1 MREKFSSTALH
12 AACKLGKPNVVRVL
26 LRSGLP
32 PSAVDIADDAGAT
45 PLCYAAGFRAPN
57 LWRQSDYKPD
67 SQSASPAD
75 KEARLECVELLLGA
89 EQANYIAMDGPS
101 RALKLQHVG
110 SALATAQLA
119 GYSAIVARLEHA
131 SREEELRGQI
141 KQQFDVTKA
150 QNELVN
156 LETLGSNFVK
166 DRGVEDSQAAALKQ
180 ALDERA
186 ASLRQWMQ
194 QHEDKLTKDAA
205 ERSQTEPDP
214 QSKLGH
220 PNGAKEEELFV
231 LSDPKFQ
238 PGFEAMESQKAR
250 FLKWHRETA
259 AWLEQEHAI
268 IQKAPTPLRRLC
280 GNPAGTQPVT
290 LNNTGSD
297 LLVDFGDNTSGTKQ
311 TTQIVGSPTLMMKT
325 PGVLYY
331 EVVVESDLPG
341 RGYAYDSLSF
351 GFAGPQFEYG
361 IEDVDRIGTRTVST
375 DLAEP
380 SNSWAAVNGRSLD
393 LFVGD
398 VTGRLNPGP
407 SGMQIS

>member
-1 MREKFSSTALH
+1 MREKLSTTALH

-32 PSAVDIADDAGAT
+32 PSAVDIADDEGAT
-45 PLCYAAGFRAPN
+45 PLCYAAGFDAPS
-57 LWRQSDYKPD
+57 LWQQSDYKSD

-119 GYSAIVARLEHA
+119 GYSAIVARLKHA

-141 KQQFDVTKA
+141 KQKFDVTKA

-166 DRGVEDSQAAALKQ
+166 DRGVEDREAATLKQ

-194 QHEDKLTKDAA
+194 EHEDKLTKAAA
-205 ERSQTEPDP
+205 ESQTGPDP
-214 QSKLGH
+214 QSEKGH
-220 PNGAKEEELFV
+220 LNGAKEEELFV
-231 LSDPKFQ
+231 LSAPKFQ
-238 PGFEAMESQKAR
+238 PGFEAMESQKVR
-250 FLKWHRETA
+250 FLKWHQETA
-259 AWLEQEHAI
+259 AWLEQERDI
-268 IQKAPTPLRRLC
+268 IEKAPTPLRRLR

-297 LLVDFGDNTSGTKQ
+297 LLVDFGDNTRGNKR
-311 TTQIVGSPTLMMKT
+311 TTQIVGCPGLMQT
-325 PGVLYY
+325 AGVLYY

-341 RGYAYDSLSF
+341 RGYAWDSLNF
-351 GFAGPQFEYG
+351 GFAGHQFEYG
-361 IEDVDRIGTRTVST
+361 IEESQKGLNCYSGQGVGMRTVSAG
-375 DLAEP
+375 LAEP
-380 SNSWAAVNGRSLD
+380 SNSWAAANGHSLD
-393 LFVGD
+393 LSVGD
-398 VTGRLNPGP
+398 VTG
-407 SGMQIS
+407 